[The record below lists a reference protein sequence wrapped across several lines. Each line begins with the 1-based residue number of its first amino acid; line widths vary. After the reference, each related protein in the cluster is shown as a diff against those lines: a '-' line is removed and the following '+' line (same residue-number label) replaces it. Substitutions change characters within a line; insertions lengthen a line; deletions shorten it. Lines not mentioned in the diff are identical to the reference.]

1 MASLQYLLKM
11 ALEELWQAHERNQ
24 IPSEIRNHPSQ
35 DAAKALAFRG
45 FYRDYGNFAGSLVM
59 FMLLF
64 PGDFLN
70 PNEASLSVLPLVNGA
85 GDREEVLREE
95 GKSIQKSG
103 TGQNNNRTNLLEAI
117 IGALGEDAK
126 YTQLLWECVCIRCI
140 EDEESWV
147 LPQRDF
153 IRRII
158 DDYSHVSNGV
168 LQLAS
173 LRTCTELNI
182 DPYNYYP
189 LVKKI
194 GEILE
199 TGRGA
204 TAFLDYSSIMTLTG
218 CSKNASRQLWEAIP
232 VLQDRLHQ
240 ESNGEPRDCSS
251 DTDSSCNVQEMD

>member
-1 MASLQYLLKM
+1 MASLRDLVRM
-11 ALEELWQAHERNQ
+11 STEELWQAHTRNQ
-24 IPSEIRNHPSQ
+24 IPSQIRNRPSQ
-35 DAAKALAFRG
+35 DAATALSHEG
-45 FYRDYGNFAGSLVM
+45 FYHDYGNYAGSLVM

-85 GDREEVLREE
+85 GDREEVLREV
-95 GKSIQKSG
+95 GKPIQKSG
-103 TGQNNNRTNLLEAI
+103 TGQHNYRTNLLEAI

-204 TAFLDYSSIMTLTG
+204 TAFPDYSSIMTLTG

-251 DTDSSCNVQEMD
+251 DTYSSCNVQAMD